1 MVGVGVVWAKRIG
14 MGLLALFFI
23 LNLFLYVSSQWNSDR
38 IPGMGNWRVLS
49 VLTGSM
55 SPTIEA
61 GDMVIVNRY
70 IGKVPQTGD
79 IVTYW
84 KDDQSRSL
92 ITHRVVMRL
101 ENGYLQTKG
110 DANHEADGGWT
121 DPNRLVGQVVYTI
134 PYAAALQQ
142 LIKEPL
148 TMFLILTGFL
158 IFVFSTQRRSSTKK
172 DLKPAS
178 VDTEKIEGELT

>member
-1 MVGVGVVWAKRIG
+1 
-14 MGLLALFFI
+14 
-23 LNLFLYVSSQWNSDR
+23 
-38 IPGMGNWRVLS
+38 
-49 VLTGSM
+49 
-55 SPTIEA
+55 
-61 GDMVIVNRY
+61 MVIVNRY
-70 IGKVPQTGD
+70 TGKVPQTGD

-142 LIKEPL
+142 LLKEPF
-148 TMFLILTGFL
+148 TMFLILIGFL
-158 IFVFSTQRRSSTKK
+158 LFVVYTQRRSGAKK

-178 VDTEKIEGELT
+178 VETEKIEGELI

>member
-1 MVGVGVVWAKRIG
+1 MGVVWTKRIG
-14 MGLLALFFI
+14 LVLLALFFI
-23 LNLFLYVSSQWNSDR
+23 LNLFLYASSQWNSDR
-38 IPGMGNWRVLS
+38 IPGLGNWRVLS

-55 SPTIEA
+55 APTIDA
-61 GDMVIVNRY
+61 GDMVIVTRY
-70 IGKVPQTGD
+70 TGKVPQTGD

-92 ITHRVVMRL
+92 ITHRVVSRL

-134 PYAAALQQ
+134 PFAASLQQ
-142 LIKEPL
+142 LLKEPL
-148 TMFLILTGFL
+148 TMFFILIGFL
-158 IFVFSTQRRSSTKK
+158 LFVVYTQRRSGTKK
-172 DLKPAS
+172 DLKQAS
-178 VDTEKIEGELT
+178 AENETIEGELT